1 MIRSAVAIV
10 AGDERSSDRQ
20 PPVGVDSL
28 AELARRALSAEGVDT
43 GELGLRFVDELEMA
57 RLNFEHMGRPGPT
70 DVLAFP
76 IDGAA
81 VPVGGADSVGDLLIG
96 DVVICPSYAAA
107 SGGAGTDSVASALP
121 EGCLELLVVHGVL
134 HLLGYDHADEAEAA
148 AMRAR
153 ERRLLASCAT
163 SPRAG
168 QRSV

>member
-1 MIRSAVAIV
+1 M
-10 AGDERSSDRQ
+10 AGDERASGRR
-20 PPVGVDSL
+20 PPVAVERL
-28 AELARRALSAEGVDT
+28 AELARRALLAEGVNT
-43 GELGLRFVDELEMA
+43 GELGLRFVGEQEMA

-81 VPVGGADSVGDLLIG
+81 GAVGGADSVGGLLIG

-107 SGGAGTDSVASALP
+107 SVGAGTGSAGSALPPP

-153 ERRLLASCAT
+153 ERRLLASCAA

-168 QRSV
+168 